1 MGASFK
7 DRWSLMIKLICS
19 CQWCHPLS
27 TFQTWIYI
35 TILLLLDPATW
46 MPLQVSDSSM
56 TTQGHYGNAIANC
69 SSSQQVDQQHYLERT
84 QKLSVVPALAFPSDQ
99 SPVCWSISWKLLKLL
114 LYCFLDIHMHL
125 MYKQKTEK
133 HGNRNI
139 YIYISLII
147 TSQIQHCF
155 FNNNMQQATSQY

>member
-139 YIYISLII
+139 YIYFL
-147 TSQIQHCF
+147 
-155 FNNNMQQATSQY
+155 NNNISNSTLFP

>member
-139 YIYISLII
+139 YIYFL
-147 TSQIQHCF
+147 
-155 FNNNMQQATSQY
+155 NNNISNLTLFP

>member
-139 YIYISLII
+139 YIYFL
-147 TSQIQHCF
+147 
-155 FNNNMQQATSQY
+155 NNNISNSTLFL

>member
-125 MYKQKTEK
+125 MYKQRTEK

-139 YIYISLII
+139 YIYFL
-147 TSQIQHCF
+147 
-155 FNNNMQQATSQY
+155 NNNISNLTLFP